1 MHSIG
6 SVLTSSGA
14 CHVLPLC
21 RGSSLMMGTFLICG
35 DSAHVSCDGD
45 SSDGDSGDGDSG
57 DGDSGDGD
65 SSDGDSSDGDSS
77 DGDSS
82 DDDSSDGDSSDGDSG
97 DSTSIV
103 QSADWLLMDSI
114 RVFPPWNPTSRSCPQ
129 NFILVTI
136 S

>member
-45 SSDGDSGDGDSG
+45 SSDGDSSVFTGAIDGQGYLLDVNDSG
-57 DGDSGDGD
+57 SYKPKGTHYMIVCTEDLLRVSCDTHTLSVASIKHLVECIHSVWPDIQLTKKSCSGQLVNEQF
-65 SSDGDSSDGDSS
+65 
-77 DGDSS
+77 
-82 DDDSSDGDSSDGDSG
+82 SG
-97 DSTSIV
+97 
-103 QSADWLLMDSI
+103 A
-114 RVFPPWNPTSRSCPQ
+114 
-129 NFILVTI
+129 
-136 S
+136 